1 MHKDYLLFCLLSL
14 LCLPTF
20 AGQHDQL
27 AVFAKYEVN
36 GDDYI
41 NGIGSEIWLT
51 DNLSNLGLAVTS
63 SLGKGK
69 VTDTYGWQ
77 QEYISWDFGLKY
89 GYFSDVFA
97 YVEVGVDVGEL
108 ILQDRDEDE
117 YDDSYYDGELVIE
130 IADAVLFGESRKR
143 YDQDNDVDAY
153 FGAGIGIKQQHFAI
167 EAFSRYRQ
175 IDGEYWKAEN
185 QVFTGVKLTVFF

>member
-1 MHKDYLLFCLLSL
+1 MKSEF
-14 LCLPTF
+14 
-20 AGQHDQL
+20 
-27 AVFAKYEVN
+27 N

-41 NGIGSEIWLT
+41 NGIGTELWLT
-51 DNLSNLGLAVTS
+51 DNLSNLGLAVSS

-69 VTDTYGWQ
+69 VKDTEGWQ
-77 QEYISWDFGLKY
+77 QEFISWDFGIKY

-97 YVEVGVDVGEL
+97 YVEVGVDLSEL

-117 YDDSYYDGELVIE
+117 YDERHYDGELVIE
-130 IADAVLFGESRKR
+130 IADAMLFGESRKR

-153 FGAGIGIKQQHFAI
+153 LGAGLGVKLEHFAI

-175 IDGEYWKAEN
+175 IDGEYWKADN